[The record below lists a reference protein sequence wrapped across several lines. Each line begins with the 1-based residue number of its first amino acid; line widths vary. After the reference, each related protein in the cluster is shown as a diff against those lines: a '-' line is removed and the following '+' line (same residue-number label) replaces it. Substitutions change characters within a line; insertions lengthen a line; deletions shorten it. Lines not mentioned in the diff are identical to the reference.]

1 MKSKYI
7 IFDLDDTLMY
17 EIDYLKSAY
26 LEIAEL
32 LDQNNQHQ
40 LYQEMMSWYNEKK
53 DVFAILETKYSKAKI
68 ELLDI
73 YRNHFPKIKIAEEV
87 KAVLEYIQEKHYKLG
102 LISDGRSVTQ
112 RNKLKALNI
121 EHFFE
126 KIIISEEFGSTK
138 PDFKNYEIFIEDNNS
153 EYFYIGDNTK
163 KDFIAPNS
171 LGWVTIALKDAGKNI
186 HKQDFECSDEHKP
199 HFIINNIKELIN
211 YID

>member
-17 EIDYLKSAY
+17 EIDYLESAY
-26 LEIAEL
+26 REIAGL
-32 LDQNNQHQ
+32 LDEHNKDH
-40 LYQEMMSWYNEKK
+40 LYQDMITWYYENR
-53 DVFAILETKYSKAKI
+53 DVFGLLEEKYSRAKI

-73 YRNHFPKIKIAEEV
+73 YRNHFPIIKIGKDVREV
-87 KAVLEYIQEKHYKLG
+87 FNYIIQNSYKLG

-112 RNKLKALNI
+112 RNKLKALDI
-121 EHFFE
+121 EDFFD

-138 PDFKNYEIFIEDNNS
+138 PDLRNFEIFMDNENF

-163 KDFIAPNS
+163 KDFIAPNK

-186 HKQDFECSDEHKP
+186 HKQDFDVAQEHKP
-199 HFIINNIKELIN
+199 QFIVNSLKEIVNLIN
-211 YID
+211 